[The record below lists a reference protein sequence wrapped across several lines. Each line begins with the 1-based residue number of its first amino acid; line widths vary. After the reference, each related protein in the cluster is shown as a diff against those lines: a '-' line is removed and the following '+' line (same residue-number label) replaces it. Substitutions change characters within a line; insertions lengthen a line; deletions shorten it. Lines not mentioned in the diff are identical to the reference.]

1 MRVVDGRGRGEA
13 RFDPRSVSREDR
25 GASEGARASVA
36 TGAPRDPRDRD
47 ERSPDG
53 PTETRPPPPSSPVP
67 SRESPRPALD
77 PFPIGAASEAVGVS
91 FPTLPGPPAVTL
103 ARHGRARRRWTRAAG
118 TPRARAKDD
127 EGTDSP
133 SGLARARHP
142 RAAESGARA
151 GSPVAMQARSGRRAA
166 DVPARDGVR
175 HAGVLRGG
183 GSPRTRVFSGGASD
197 VFFFRHCRRQPAGIE
212 IKKTLSPP
220 RKRAGRAQRGAQ
232 RTTCEHE
239 RRSW

>member
-142 RAAESGARA
+142 RAAEPGARA

-166 DVPARDGVR
+166 DVLARGGVR
-175 HAGVLRGG
+175 YAG
-183 GSPRTRVFSGGASD
+183 A
-197 VFFFRHCRRQPAGIE
+197 
-212 IKKTLSPP
+212 
-220 RKRAGRAQRGAQ
+220 
-232 RTTCEHE
+232 
-239 RRSW
+239 